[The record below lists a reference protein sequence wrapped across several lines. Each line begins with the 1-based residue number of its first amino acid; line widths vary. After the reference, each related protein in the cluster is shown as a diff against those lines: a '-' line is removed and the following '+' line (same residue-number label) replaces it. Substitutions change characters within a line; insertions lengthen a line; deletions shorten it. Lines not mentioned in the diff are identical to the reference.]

1 MATATETVSQAIIP
15 TLCLGP
21 TVRLCK
27 LEDLQAMFPGH
38 DPQQIRKI
46 LRTLGVPLIHTRDS
60 AFFNLNTL
68 ESVLC
73 FLLGPAGTGIALPLS
88 KEKYRPN
95 SIYTHKTRVTPDD
108 LSAIAQQE
116 LVDTETARRISDHLE
131 SLALDATPAPTTFSA
146 FHTPPHAPP
155 VDPNGLGPESDE
167 SEVLD
172 A

>member
-95 SIYTHKTRVTPDD
+95 SIYTQKTKVTDEDLAEIVREHQLEATEVAKIAAQVPDVKPPTVT
-108 LSAIAQQE
+108 SY
-116 LVDTETARRISDHLE
+116 LE
-131 SLALDATPAPTTFSA
+131 RGPIRPPCNR
-146 FHTPPHAPP
+146 TPPYS
-155 VDPNGLGPESDE
+155 GLDVED
-167 SEVLD
+167 
-172 A
+172 